1 MALTQI
7 QGLPIHFCRRIL
19 WFWLLWPTQHNLL
32 RPSPRVPLLQNQ
44 RIAIWLTLTFRSGW
58 HQLFIWVSTSNLWM
72 VSPYRPNFHRGALRL
87 FPHRRATCTE
97 AEWDH
102 EEQARDVCARSGT
115 TLGRGN
121 LCGWCCQTSDK
132 YARIVNHRTLGWLL
146 WKLDEIGIEAYLSI
160 FKLEGCHKMGIQPL

>member
-1 MALTQI
+1 MDKWTVFHSNLQFSEGIFFWMALTQI

-58 HQLFIWVSTSNLWM
+58 HQLFIWVSTSN
-72 VSPYRPNFHRGALRL
+72 YHRGALRL
-87 FPHRRATCTE
+87 FPHRRAACTE

-102 EEQARDVCARSGT
+102 EEQAREVCARSGT

-121 LCGWCCQTSDK
+121 LCGWWVGVVKHPTSMR
-132 YARIVNHRTLGWLL
+132 A
-146 WKLDEIGIEAYLSI
+146 
-160 FKLEGCHKMGIQPL
+160 